1 MSVVK
6 LDPAYKDYIW
16 GGTRLHDEFGKRS
29 STERI
34 AESWE
39 LACRS
44 DGESCKHGTDITLSQ
59 YISRKGKEVLG
70 TNCQGCKAFPLL
82 IKLID
87 ASDDLS
93 VQVHPDDEYAL
104 IHEGESG
111 KTEMWF
117 ILDCE
122 QDSQLICGFEHDI
135 SKSEF
140 ETAVKNGTL
149 LDKVRK
155 VPVKKGDVFF
165 IPPNTLH
172 AIGKGIL
179 LAEIQQNS
187 NTTYRVYDYGRL
199 GNDGKPRELHI
210 AQALEITDTSR
221 AAPTERF
228 ETVRANGFEYRK
240 LAECEYF
247 TAVSFDVTKSVKLMI
262 NEKSFA
268 HILMYSG
275 SAEITSE
282 NTLCAKKGDSLFI
295 DAASGEMTVSGK
307 CSFILT
313 RCGCGFSEG
322 TDKLVEE

>member
-16 GGTRLHDEFGKRS
+16 GGTRLREEFGKHGG
-29 STERI
+29 ERI

-39 LACRS
+39 LACRK
-44 DGESCKHGTDITLSQ
+44 DGESLLHGTDITLSE
-59 YISRKGKEVLG
+59 YISRKGRSVLG
-70 TNCQGCKAFPLL
+70 RRCQGHRGFPLL

-87 ASDDLS
+87 AADNLS
-93 VQVHPDDEYAL
+93 VQVHPSDEYAL

-117 ILDCE
+117 VLSCE
-122 QDSQLICGFEHDI
+122 KDAQLICGFERDI
-135 SKSEF
+135 TKSEF
-140 ETAVKNGTL
+140 EKAIKDGTL
-149 LDKVRK
+149 LDKVHR
-155 VPVKKGDVFF
+155 VAVKQGDVFF

-199 GNDGKPRELHI
+199 GKDGKPRELHI
-210 AQALEITDTSR
+210 QKALDVTDTSR
-221 AAPTERF
+221 AVQTERF
-228 ETVRANGFEYRK
+228 ETVAAEGFEYRV
-240 LAECEYF
+240 LASCEHF
-247 TAVSFDVTKSVKLMI
+247 IAVSFEVTKSARLFI
-262 NEKSFA
+262 NDESFA
-268 HILMYSG
+268 HMLIYSG
-275 SAEITSE
+275 EAEIKADKTIH
-282 NTLCAKKGDSLFI
+282 AKKGDSLFI
-295 DAASGEMTVSGK
+295 DAASGEITVSGK

-313 RCGCGFSEG
+313 RYGCGFSEG

>member
-16 GGTRLHDEFGKRS
+16 GGTRLRDDFGKQS
-29 STERI
+29 SCERI

-39 LACRS
+39 LACRQ
-44 DGESCKHGTDITLSQ
+44 DGESRIHGTDITLSQ
-59 YISRKGKEVLG
+59 YISRKGRGVLG
-70 TNCQGCKAFPLL
+70 TNCQNCREFPLL

-87 ASDDLS
+87 AADDLS
-93 VQVHPDDEYAL
+93 VQVHPNDAYARL
-104 IHEGESG
+104 NEGESG

-117 ILDCE
+117 ILSCE
-122 QDSQLICGFEHDI
+122 QDSQLICGFEQDI
-135 SKSEF
+135 TKDEF
-140 ETAVKNGTL
+140 AKAITDGTL
-149 LDKVRK
+149 LGKVRK
-155 VPVKKGDVFF
+155 VPVRKGDVFF

-199 GNDGKPRELHI
+199 GKDGKPRELHI
-210 AQALEITDTSR
+210 KKALDVTDTSQ
-221 AAPTERF
+221 AAATQRF
-228 ETVRANGFEYRK
+228 ESIKGNGFEYRK

-247 TAVSFDVTKSVKLMI
+247 TAVSFDVTTSAKLFI
-262 NEKSFA
+262 DEKSFA
-268 HILMYSG
+268 HMLFYSG
-275 SAEITSE
+275 SADITSDKTIHAE
-282 NTLCAKKGDSLFI
+282 KGDSLFI
-295 DAASGEMTVSGK
+295 DAASGDITVSGK

-322 TDKLVEE
+322 TDKLV